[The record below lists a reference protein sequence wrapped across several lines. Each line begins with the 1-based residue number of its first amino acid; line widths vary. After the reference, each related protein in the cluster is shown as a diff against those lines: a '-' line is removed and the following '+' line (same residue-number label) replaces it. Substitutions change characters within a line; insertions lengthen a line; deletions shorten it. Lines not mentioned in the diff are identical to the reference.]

1 MTDQKISALSDGS
14 PLVGSDQF
22 VIARSGVNYRIPASA
37 VGASE
42 LDYVEITA
50 AVSVTGLVGSQQSL
64 ITGNSFS
71 LAASTRVCV
80 EIYSPIVSSGTQA
93 FIVELW
99 DGATDLARIG
109 QVAPSLA
116 WPMGAMKRFLTLAAG
131 SHQIITKGWIN
142 GGSAASFGAGAGT
155 GGSGIFMPAY
165 QRVTVA

>member
-1 MTDQKISALSDGS
+1 VTDQKISALSDGS

-22 VIARSGVNYRIPASA
+22 VIARSGANYRIPASA

-42 LDYVEITA
+42 LDYVELTA
-50 AVSVTGLVGSQQSL
+50 AASVTGLVGSQQSL

-109 QVAPSLA
+109 QVAPSLT
-116 WPMGAMKRFLTLAAG
+116 WPMLLKRFLTLAAG
-131 SHQIITKGWIN
+131 SHQIITKGWVN
-142 GGSAASFGAGAGT
+142 SGSAASFGAGAGT